1 MQFVV
6 GYPKSG
12 SSWIR
17 AVVAAY
23 AFDDVAPEDFV
34 MVGREHGPLSK
45 HLWSDLTPH
54 HYQSSTPFAL
64 KGLDFGAE
72 VRLRPAAMMILARDV
87 SRTLERDFALV
98 DSRHANCT
106 VNGINLWNPQ
116 WTDRVVN
123 PIRDPREVCCSL
135 AAHFGTS
142 YADAAAFMADPDAR
156 FPREEDLDEGATDD
170 DIGEAS
176 GQDDEETDDE
186 APLHHV
192 LLSWSNHV
200 RSWFNSDDLQV
211 LSVRYEDLQA
221 DPVEAFRA
229 VFKFLDVPDLDDDR
243 LEAAIESVRFDR
255 MREAEEEHGLPGA
268 TGEQDYFFRSGK
280 TEGWKEELP
289 GDVAQTIEEDHG
301 EMMEA
306 LGYV

>member
-17 AVVAAY
+17 AVAAAY
-23 AFDDVAPEDFV
+23 AFDDVEPEDFV
-34 MVGREHGPLSK
+34 RVGREYGRLSK
-45 HLWSDLTPH
+45 HLWSDLHPH
-54 HYQSSTPFAL
+54 HYQATTPFAL
-64 KGLDFGAE
+64 KNLDFASE
-72 VRLRPAAMMILARDV
+72 VRLRPAAMLTLARDV
-87 SRTLERDFALV
+87 SRTLQRDLVLV

-106 VNGINLWNPQ
+106 VNGINLWNPE

-135 AAHFGTS
+135 AAYFGTS
-142 YADAAAFMADPDAR
+142 YADAAAFMANPEAR
-156 FPREEDLDEGATDD
+156 FPREEDPDEGATDD
-170 DIGEAS
+170 DVGEAS
-176 GQDDEETDDE
+176 GEDDEDADDDV
-186 APLHHV
+186 PLQYM

-229 VFKFLDVPDLDDDR
+229 VFEFLDVPDLDDDR
-243 LEAAIESVRFDR
+243 LEAAIETVRFER
-255 MREAEEEHGLPGA
+255 MREAEEENGFPVA
-268 TGEQDYFFRSGK
+268 NGEQDFFFRSGK

-289 GDVAQTIEEDHG
+289 GDVAQKIEEDHG

-306 LGYV
+306 LGYL